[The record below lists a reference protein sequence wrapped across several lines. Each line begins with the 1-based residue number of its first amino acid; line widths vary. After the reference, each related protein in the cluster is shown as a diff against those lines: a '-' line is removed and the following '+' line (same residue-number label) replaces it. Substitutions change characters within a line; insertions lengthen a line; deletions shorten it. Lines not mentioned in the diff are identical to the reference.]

1 MVRHA
6 YFPAFD
12 VFRGIGILF
21 VVAAHTPVQSRALD
35 AIRPL
40 GALGVHMFFALSGF
54 LITYRLLEEFE
65 QTGAVSLAA
74 FYRRR
79 ARRILPPAAIYLALL
94 AMLGPALH
102 LLPSSMPELAASLFF
117 YRNLY
122 QPPLPGAWYTAH
134 FWSLSLEEQFY
145 LFWPSLLVL
154 LGPARRR
161 TVAVGLAII
170 AACATWRTF
179 AAPDANIYR
188 PDLLA
193 DHLLWGC
200 VVGLLWKDV
209 NARFIPHARTVLG
222 LAGIGLA
229 AALIYTQPRYWQGLF
244 AFSVAAGFILSAE
257 SARGWAAKLPA
268 FQTLGK
274 ASYDC
279 YIWQSLFLPL
289 PWIGL
294 SVPFAQRLPWSYLAI
309 AALTAASY
317 RLTFPRRRTAKA

>member
-6 YFPAFD
+6 YFPSFD

-54 LITYRLLEEFE
+54 LITYRLLEEFD
-65 QTGAVSLAA
+65 QSQGISLAG

-79 ARRILPPAAIYLALL
+79 ARRIIPPAGIYLALL
-94 AMLGPALH
+94 LVLGPGLK
-102 LLPSSMPELAASLFF
+102 LLSTSTQELSASLLF

-122 QPPLPGAWYTAH
+122 QPAMPDAWYTAH

-145 LFWPSLLVL
+145 LFWPSVLVL
-154 LGPARRR
+154 LGPTRRR
-161 TVAVGLAII
+161 TLYAALGII
-170 AACATWRTF
+170 ATCIVWRIHVG
-179 AAPDANIYR
+179 PGANLYR

-200 VVGLLWKDV
+200 V
-209 NARFIPHARTVLG
+209 LG
-222 LAGIGLA
+222 LTWKEIQASISPAVRTISGIAGILLA
-229 AALIYTQPRYWQGLF
+229 GTLIYLQPPYWQALF
-244 AFSVAAGFILSAE
+244 AFSVAVGFIFSAE
-257 SARGWAAKLPA
+257 SARGWTHKLTG

-289 PWIGL
+289 PMIGL
-294 SVPFAQRLPWSYLAI
+294 AMPFWQRVPWSYAAI
-309 AALTAASY
+309 AVLTAASY
-317 RLTFPRRRTAKA
+317 RLTFPRRK